1 MAPGRGVW
9 HVGTVTAEPAP
20 AVAPRDWTAEPADV
34 LLADGTIAVIRSLRA
49 DDRDAVLALHE
60 SVSVDTLRL
69 RFFSPSREAGRH
81 YVAHLFA
88 PDNTR
93 SAALVAL
100 VRGRVAGLATAELLS
115 PDSAEVAFLV
125 ADEDRGRGVGSLL
138 LEHLAALGRRHGV
151 SRFEAEVLGDNYG
164 MLRVFRAAG
173 FAATRRTVEG
183 EVEVELR
190 TDASREAVEAAD
202 RREWRAAARSLR
214 PLLHPRSVAV
224 VGVRRS
230 AGGFGHGVLQAIRGS
245 SYAGTLHV
253 VHPEAASIDGLPAI
267 RSLAEL
273 EEPVD
278 LVVVAVPADGVA
290 DVLHDAAAN
299 GAGAAVV
306 ISSGFSGTGS
316 GERRH
321 ELLELARS
329 SSLRL
334 VGPNSQ
340 GVLDNG
346 DGLNATLLHDVP
358 EVGGLAVASQSGG
371 MGFALLDLARD
382 VGLGVRAFVSL
393 GDKIDVSSNDLLAA
407 WMDDDEVRAGALYL
421 ESFGNALKFA
431 RTARR
436 FAEHKPLLAVV
447 GGRSRARQD
456 ATSTVGVGV
465 DALLDQSGVIACRT
479 GAELTE
485 TALLL
490 VQQPLPAGLRVCI
503 VSNTG
508 GVGALTTD
516 RADGQGMV
524 VGLTSA
530 GLEDAVRAVA
540 PHAVDVSNPVDLGA
554 DVAPEELTAVLR
566 AVLDSGEADAVMVVL
581 VANRLTDRDALFAAV
596 AAARPAGPDVPLL
609 LVAPGAAFDAARGL
623 AGVTSYRTTDA
634 AIGAL
639 GRAMRYAA
647 WRRVPPDQPEVEL
660 GTRGVHARTWA
671 RTRLAARDGE
681 PEWLAPDAQ
690 AELLAPYGIHLVG
703 DLATGPDAAALAAAE
718 IGLPVAV
725 KVADPTVLHKSDR
738 GLVRVDVR
746 SSEDVADAVR
756 RFAEELGRPD
766 VPVLVQPLVLGH
778 QASVGLVRDP
788 QLGPLVRVAG
798 GAAGAAGT
806 WAEDVLLLPPVGAA
820 DAARAV
826 RALRLWPQ
834 LVGDHGLEEVDLAPL
849 EALVVSVGRLAVDV
863 PHVADLTLEPVVVN
877 AHGLFC
883 VDVKVR
889 IAEPPELDTGI
900 PRRLRS

>member
-1 MAPGRGVW
+1 MTTEVVP
-9 HVGTVTAEPAP
+9 PL
-20 AVAPRDWTAEPADV
+20 APRDWTAEPADV

-69 RFFSPSREAGRH
+69 RFFSPSREAGRQ
-81 YVAHLFA
+81 YVDHVFD
-88 PDNTR
+88 PDNTG

-125 ADEDRGRGVGSLL
+125 ADEDRGRGLGSLL

-173 FAATRRTVEG
+173 FAATRKTVEG
-183 EVEVELR
+183 EVAVELR

-202 RREWRAAARSLR
+202 RREWRAAATSLQ
-214 PLLHPRSVAV
+214 PLLHPSSVAV
-224 VGVRRS
+224 VGVRRT
-230 AGGFGHGVLQAIRGS
+230 AGGFGHGVLDAIRSS

-253 VHPEAASIDGLPAI
+253 VHPEADAIDGLPTS
-267 RSLAEL
+267 RSLADL
-273 EEPVD
+273 DGPVD

-290 DVLHDAAAN
+290 DVLRDAAAN

-306 ISSGFSGTGS
+306 ISSGFSGVGS
-316 GERRH
+316 DERRL
-321 ELLELARS
+321 ELLGLARAH
-329 SSLRL
+329 SLRL

-340 GVLDNG
+340 GVLDNA

-382 VGLGVRAFVSL
+382 VGLGVHTFVSL
-393 GDKIDVSSNDLLAA
+393 GDKVDVSSNDLLAA
-407 WMDDDEVRAGALYL
+407 WMDDDAVAAGALYL

-436 FAEHKPLLAVV
+436 FAEQKPLLAVV

-456 ATSTVGVGV
+456 PAAASTVGVGV

-479 GAELTE
+479 GAELAE

-490 VQQPLPAGLRVCI
+490 VEQPLPAGLRVCI

-516 RADGQGMV
+516 RADRHGMV
-524 VGLTSA
+524 VSPTSA
-530 GLEDAVRAVA
+530 DLQEALRTAA
-540 PHAVDVSNPVDLGA
+540 PGAVDVRNPVDLGA
-554 DVAPEELTAVLR
+554 DVTPAELTAALR
-566 AVLDSGEADAVMVVL
+566 AVLDTDEADAVMVML

-596 AAARPAGPDVPLL
+596 AAARPAGGGVPLL
-609 LVAPGAAFDAARGL
+609 LVTPGAAYDAARGL
-623 AGVTSYRTTDA
+623 PGVTVYRTTDA

-647 WRRVPPDQPEVEL
+647 WRRVPADQPEVEL

-671 RTRLAARDGE
+671 RTRLAARGGE
-681 PEWLAPDAQ
+681 PEWLAPSAQ

-703 DLATGPDAAALAAAE
+703 SLASGPEEAEAVAAG
-718 IGLPVAV
+718 IGFPVAV

-738 GLVRVDVR
+738 GLVRIDVR
-746 SSEDVADAVR
+746 TGGDVADAVR
-756 RFAEELGRPD
+756 RFADELGQDRVD
-766 VPVLVQPLVLGH
+766 VIVQPLVLGH
-778 QASVGLVRDP
+778 LASVGLVRDP

-798 GAAGAAGT
+798 GVAGPGGS
-806 WAEDVLLLPPVGAA
+806 WAEEVLLLPPVGAA

-849 EALVVSVGRLAVDV
+849 EALVMSVGRLAVDV

-883 VDVKVR
+883 VDVKLR
-889 IAEPPELDTGI
+889 IAEPPELDTGV
-900 PRRLRS
+900 PRRLRP

>member
-1 MAPGRGVW
+1 M
-9 HVGTVTAEPAP
+9 TAEAAP
-20 AVAPRDWTAEPADV
+20 TVAPRDWSAEPADV

-49 DDRDAVLALHE
+49 DDRDAVLELHE

-93 SAALVAL
+93 SAALVA
-100 VRGRVAGLATAELLS
+100 VIRGRVAGLATAELLT

-125 ADEDRGRGVGSLL
+125 ADEDRGRGLGSLL
-138 LEHLAALGRRHGV
+138 LEHLAALGRQHGV
-151 SRFEAEVLGDNYG
+151 SRFAAEVLGDNYG

-173 FAATRRTVEG
+173 FGATRRTVEG

-214 PLLHPRSVAV
+214 PLLHPTSVAV

-230 AGGFGHGVLQAIRGS
+230 AGGFGHGVLQAIRS
-245 SYAGTLHV
+245 SPYAGTLHV
-253 VHPEAASIDGLPAI
+253 IHPEAESIDGLPAA
-267 RSLAEL
+267 RSLAGL
-273 EEPVD
+273 EGPVD

-290 DVLHDAAAN
+290 DVLRDAAAN

-306 ISSGFSGTGS
+306 ISSGFSGSGS
-316 GERRH
+316 DERRH

-329 SSLRL
+329 HSLRL

-340 GVLDNG
+340 GVLDNA

-382 VGLGVRAFVSL
+382 VGLGVHAFVSL

-407 WMDDDEVRAGALYL
+407 WMDDDAVAAGALYL

-436 FAEHKPLLAVV
+436 FAEQKPLLAVV

-456 ATSTVGVGV
+456 TTSTVGVGV
-465 DALLDQSGVIACRT
+465 DALLDQSGVIACHT

-490 VQQPLPAGLRVCI
+490 VEQPLPAGLRVCI

-516 RADGQGMV
+516 RAGGQGMLV
-524 VGLTSA
+524 AATSA
-530 GLEDAVRAVA
+530 GLGEALHAAA
-540 PHAVDVSNPVDLGA
+540 PGAVDVRNPVDLGA
-554 DVAPEELTAVLR
+554 DVTPAELTAALR
-566 AVLDSGEADAVMVVL
+566 AVLDSGEADAVLVML

-596 AAARPAGPDVPLL
+596 AEARPSGPEVPLL
-609 LVAPGAAFDAARGL
+609 LVTPGAAFDAARGL
-623 AGVTSYRTTDA
+623 PGVTAYRTTDA

-671 RTRLAARDGE
+671 RSRLAARDGE
-681 PEWLAPDAQ
+681 PEWLAPSAQ

-703 DLATGPDAAALAAAE
+703 GLAAGPESAARLADE
-718 IGLPVAV
+718 TGYPVAV
-725 KVADPTVLHKSDR
+725 KVADPTALHKSDR
-738 GLVRVDVR
+738 GLVRIDVR
-746 SSEDVADAVR
+746 TGGDVSDAVR
-756 RFAEELGRPD
+756 RFADELGRPD
-766 VPVLVQPLVLGH
+766 VDVLVQPLVLGH

-788 QLGPLVRVAG
+788 QLGPLVRVGG
-798 GAAGAAGT
+798 GAAGPAGS
-806 WAEDVLLLPPVGAA
+806 WAEDVLLLPPVEAA

>member
-1 MAPGRGVW
+1 M
-9 HVGTVTAEPAP
+9 TAEAAP
-20 AVAPRDWTAEPADV
+20 LAPRDWTAEPADV

-49 DDRDAVLALHE
+49 DDRDAVLELHE

-81 YVAHLFA
+81 YVRHLFA
-88 PDNTR
+88 PDNTA
-93 SAALVAL
+93 SAALVA
-100 VRGRVAGLATAELLS
+100 VIRGRVAGLATAELLS
-115 PDSAEVAFLV
+115 PDTAEVAFLV
-125 ADEDRGRGVGSLL
+125 ADEDRGRGLGSLL
-138 LEHLAALGRRHGV
+138 LEHLAALGRQHGV

-173 FAATRRTVEG
+173 FAATRQNVEG
-183 EVEVELR
+183 EVSVVLR

-214 PLLHPRSVAV
+214 PLLHPASVAV

-245 SYAGTLHV
+245 SYAGVLHV
-253 VHPEAASIDGLPAI
+253 IHPEAASIDGLPAT
-267 RSLAEL
+267 RSLADL
-273 EEPVD
+273 AAPVD

-290 DVLHDAAAN
+290 DVLRDAAAN

-306 ISSGFSGTGS
+306 LSSGFSGTGS
-316 GERRH
+316 DERRR
-321 ELLELARS
+321 ELLELVRS
-329 SSLRL
+329 HSLRL

-340 GVLDNG
+340 GVLANAE
-346 DGLNATLLHDVP
+346 GLNATLLHDVP

-382 VGLGVRAFVSL
+382 VGLGIQAFVSL

-407 WMDDDEVRAGALYL
+407 WMDDDAVAAGALYL

-436 FAEHKPLLAVV
+436 FAEQKPLLAVV
-447 GGRSRARQD
+447 GGRARARQD
-456 ATSTVGVGV
+456 STSTVGVGV

-490 VQQPLPAGLRVCI
+490 VEQPLPGGLRVCI

-516 RADGQGMV
+516 RADGQGMLV
-524 VGLTSA
+524 APTSTGL
-530 GLEDAVRAVA
+530 GEAVRAAA
-540 PHAVDVSNPVDLGA
+540 PGAVDVRNPLDLGA
-554 DVAPEELTAVLR
+554 DVAPAELTAVLR
-566 AVLDSGEADAVMVVL
+566 SVLDSGEADAVLVLL

-609 LVAPGAAFDAARGL
+609 LVTPGAAFDAARGL
-623 AGVTSYRTTDA
+623 PGVTAYRTTDA

-647 WRRVPPDQPEVEL
+647 WRRVPVDRPEVEL

-671 RTRLAARDGE
+671 RSRLAARSGE
-681 PEWLAPDAQ
+681 PEWLAPSAQ

-703 DLATGPDAAALAAAE
+703 SPARGPESAQRVADE
-718 IGLPVAV
+718 IGYPVAV

-738 GLVRVDVR
+738 GLVRIDVR
-746 SSEDVADAVR
+746 TGRDVADAVR

-766 VPVLVQPLVLGH
+766 VDVLVQPLVLGH

-788 QLGPLVRVAG
+788 QLGPLVRVAAG
-798 GAAGAAGT
+798 GATGPADS
-806 WAEDVLLLPPVGAA
+806 WADDVLLLPPVEPA

-849 EALVVSVGRLAVDV
+849 EALVMSVGRLAVDV

-889 IAEPPELDTGI
+889 ISEPPELDTGI